1 MSETTTDFLG
11 KPSFKKTWILWK
23 TFTKW
28 WPPPRIVFVKSLF
41 RFFYRK
47 FRDKI
52 KVWQNSVNHSKFRF
66 STRLM
71 QGITQLHYYQTHQG
85 ILFWP
90 KTCHFEL
97 LNFWIRVWKQTDPPP
112 RLWKLF
118 IKKRYFLNDGF
129 SNKEEW
135 IINMGKNLKYD
146 EVRNLFTCIVLSCTS
161 YIYYHWYYRYCTGW
175 CLLAFLT

>member
-1 MSETTTDFLG
+1 MAADMDPEEMEEWRTIFNLFDVDGDESITCEVRQGLKTWNQG
-11 KPSFKKTWILWK
+11 KPSFKKKRFFMKNFHKMET
-23 TFTKW
+23 
-28 WPPPRIVFVKSLF
+28 PPRIVFVKSLF

-52 KVWQNSVNHSKFRF
+52 KMRQNSVNHSKFRF

-71 QGITQLHYYQTHQG
+71 QGITLLHYYQTHQG

-112 RLWKLF
+112 FVKVFHKIPVFFKGWLPLAPAAA
-118 IKKRYFLNDGF
+118 
-129 SNKEEW
+129 
-135 IINMGKNLKYD
+135 
-146 EVRNLFTCIVLSCTS
+146 
-161 YIYYHWYYRYCTGW
+161 HWRHT
-175 CLLAFLT
+175 